1 MKDLGQPHRFW
12 DVLGSVLNTSLQGS
26 LPDAIE
32 ARLHRELYLA
42 IQPSSNQ
49 TLLRRGLYLANQTL
63 EGQ

>member
-32 ARLHRELYLA
+32 ARLQRELYLA